1 MGRREENKVQ
11 KRDRLEA
18 AGLAH
23 FEELGYDRA
32 SIEQISAAA
41 DVARG
46 TFYLYFS
53 DKHALFSTLCDRWF
67 GPVRALLA
75 HTAVRVDA
83 AATSSDLAAIYQEMA
98 LGLTMTGM
106 SYAREINVA
115 FREMRRT
122 GEAGDDLRRREREL
136 LEIAVA
142 FTATAASRGLLTT
155 GDPRVAAY
163 VVYGASERLYYE
175 MLHGGDLGDPAA
187 AAAEALA
194 LFGRAF
200 ALGAP
205 AS

>member
-1 MGRREENKVQ
+1 
-11 KRDRLEA
+11 
-18 AGLAH
+18 
-23 FEELGYDRA
+23 
-32 SIEQISAAA
+32 
-41 DVARG
+41 
-46 TFYLYFS
+46 
-53 DKHALFSTLCDRWF
+53 
-67 GPVRALLA
+67 VRALLE
-75 HTAVRVDA
+75 HTAARVSA
-83 AATSSDLAAIYQEMA
+83 AATSADLAAIYQEMA
-98 LGLTMTGM
+98 VGLTMTGL
-106 SYAREINVA
+106 SFAREINIA

-142 FTATAASRGLLTT
+142 FTQTAADRGLLTT

-205 AS
+205 RV